1 MKKIRL
7 ENGLKIIIEKRNTDS
22 VTLGIGVKV
31 GSNYENKK
39 VGGISHFVEH
49 MLFEGTKKRSALE
62 IGRAIDRIGGELN
75 AATLNEKTFFYASIL
90 GKYFDIALDV
100 LSDIIQNPIFDEKSL
115 EKERKVI
122 LEEIKMYTDN
132 PIIYQWI
139 LFIKSLYNKHTV
151 KNPIYGAEKSVSSI
165 AKKDIID
172 FYKSHYQPKNMV
184 IVIVGNAPKDVI
196 PKVKHAFANLKNVC
210 PTIKKNKIKE
220 PEQKK
225 IEEVA
230 EKKIISQSYV
240 VLGYKCVERAHKD
253 SYAIDIIDTILGHG
267 SSSRLFNE
275 LRTKRGLV
283 YQIGSHYEAGT
294 DYGFFGVSF
303 SIGKQNIEKA
313 KELILAEF
321 EKIKNGISNKE
332 LKDAKNLIEGSYK
345 LENEDNKKMADL
357 LFFWD
362 VIKSAELGEEYIK
375 QIKKITNSNI
385 KRVARKYFNRNYTIA
400 VIEQGK

>member
-1 MKKIRL
+1 
-7 ENGLKIIIEKRNTDS
+7 
-22 VTLGIGVKV
+22 
-31 GSNYENKK
+31 
-39 VGGISHFVEH
+39 
-49 MLFEGTKKRSALE
+49 
-62 IGRAIDRIGGELN
+62 
-75 AATLNEKTFFYASIL
+75 
-90 GKYFDIALDV
+90 
-100 LSDIIQNPIFDEKSL
+100 
-115 EKERKVI
+115 
-122 LEEIKMYTDN
+122 
-132 PIIYQWI
+132 
-139 LFIKSLYNKHTV
+139 
-151 KNPIYGAEKSVSSI
+151 
-165 AKKDIID
+165 
-172 FYKSHYQPKNMV
+172 MV

-210 PTIKKNKIKE
+210 STIKKNKIKE